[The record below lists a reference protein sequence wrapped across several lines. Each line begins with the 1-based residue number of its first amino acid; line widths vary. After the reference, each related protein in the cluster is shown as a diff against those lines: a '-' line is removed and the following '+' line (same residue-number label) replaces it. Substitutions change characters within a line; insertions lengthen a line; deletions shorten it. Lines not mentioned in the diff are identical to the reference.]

1 MLLVIIADKKLFS
14 CL

>member
-1 MLLVIIADKKLFS
+1 MLLVIMADKKLFS